1 MNNVYE
7 RLKKDIAC
15 AKRSYSIKLLYQAHG
30 AVGMAFNLGALTK
43 AQFTELDTECVRKG
57 INNPE
62 IFNNKECDI
71 K

>member
-1 MNNVYE
+1 MIV
-7 RLKKDIAC
+7 
-15 AKRSYSIKLLYQAHG
+15 
-30 AVGMAFNLGALTK
+30 MAFNLGASTK

-71 K
+71 R